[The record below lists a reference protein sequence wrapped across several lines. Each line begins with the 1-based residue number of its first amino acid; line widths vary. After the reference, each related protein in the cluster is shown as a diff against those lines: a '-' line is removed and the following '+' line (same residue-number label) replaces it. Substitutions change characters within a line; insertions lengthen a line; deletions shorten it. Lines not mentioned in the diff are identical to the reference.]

1 VAMLYL
7 VFALL
12 FSLLIAVVA
21 MANGEIVTV
30 NYLFGQADLSLI
42 VLILGSASAG
52 ALTLGSFSLFRGIQ
66 THLQFRE
73 ARQKQAELQQRVEFL
88 EGERSRLEAEVGRRQ
103 MENEAVAA
111 KEHAEETLQSVDEP
125 NPTLSSQLRP
135 AEGHEQNDST
145 HKKHSE
151 GNKPG

>member
-1 VAMLYL
+1 MAMLYL
-7 VFALL
+7 VFAFL

-42 VLILGSASAG
+42 VLILGSATAG
-52 ALTLGSFSLFRGIQ
+52 ALALGSFSLFRGIQ

-103 MENEAVAA
+103 METEAVAA
-111 KEHAEETLQSVDEP
+111 QEHAEETQQAADEP
-125 NPTLSSQLRP
+125 DPSLVDNSDLHK
-135 AEGHEQNDST
+135 GH
-145 HKKHSE
+145 
-151 GNKPG
+151 